1 MEMMG
6 RVVSIENIDRM
17 IDQVLSEIDNN
28 VAAYTIFAKR
38 WNNELKPLLEFKKYL
53 ESREQTKKV
62 ERLSEEVKSNK
73 AVSNRN
79 SKNSTTDK
87 AKAS

>member
-1 MEMMG
+1 MEMTG